1 MTPANWKE
9 MTGGLAYIFKWSAE
23 SIKAITVPDELMFWN
38 DRIGEINERLEAEAR
53 KR

>member
-9 MTGGLAYIFKWSAE
+9 MVGGLAYIFKWPHE
-23 SIKAITVPDELMFWN
+23 SIAAIMVPDELMFWN
-38 DRIGEINERLEAEAR
+38 DRIGEINERLAAEAR